1 MSEESIIIRMGA
13 IHILDGTM
21 GMPVLSDDVLELTPD
36 VADFIRGHLEKL
48 LQGDERKKC
57 QFRQEES
64 EVLTLLKDF
73 REENFLETSREL
85 AGRLYHI
92 MNENI
97 DIPSGDLLVVSYQSD
112 GEKYLGLLKLN
123 YKETITHRT
132 GVCEAGNANN
142 IIKYQST
149 LPGTGS
155 KLSEAVLINLEDN
168 SVEVVEKKY
177 EVNGAKC
184 NYLSELYLQCHTQ
197 MSPKTKMAVV
207 TRAVEQIN
215 RTYYE
220 DDLDKQMETKSVIKE
235 ELATDGSLDVERICE
250 RMYGEEPDV
259 KEAFQ
264 EKMEKYHMRG
274 EVVEPK
280 STQTVKKFEKQC
292 LKTDTGIEIHIPMEE
307 YNNKDRLEFVTNEDG
322 TVSLI
327 IRGIGHISTK

>member
-1 MSEESIIIRMGA
+1 MSEESIIIRMA
-13 IHILDGTM
+13 VIHILDGAM

-48 LQGDERKKC
+48 LHGDDRKKC
-57 QFRQEES
+57 QFHQEES
-64 EVLTLLKDF
+64 EILTLLKDF
-73 REENFLETSREL
+73 REENFLELSREL
-85 AGRLYHI
+85 AQRLYQI
-92 MNENI
+92 MNANI
-97 DIPSGDLLVVSYQSD
+97 DIPSGDLLVISYQLD

-123 YKETITHRT
+123 YRETITHRT

-155 KLSEAVLINLEDN
+155 RLSEAVLINLGDY

-177 EVNGAKC
+177 EINGAKC
-184 NYLSELYLQCHTQ
+184 NYLSELYLQCHAQ
-197 MSPKTKMAVV
+197 MSQKTKMAAFS
-207 TRAVEQIN
+207 RAVEQIN
-215 RTYYE
+215 HTYYE

-235 ELATDGSLDVERICE
+235 ELAIDGSLDVERVCE
-250 RMYGEEPDV
+250 RMYGTEPDV

-274 EVVEPK
+274 EIVEPK
-280 STQTVKKFEKQC
+280 SAQTVKKFEKQY

-307 YNNKDRLEFVTNEDG
+307 YNNKDRVEFVTAEDG
-322 TVSLI
+322 SVSLI
-327 IRGIGHISTK
+327 IRNIGHVSTR